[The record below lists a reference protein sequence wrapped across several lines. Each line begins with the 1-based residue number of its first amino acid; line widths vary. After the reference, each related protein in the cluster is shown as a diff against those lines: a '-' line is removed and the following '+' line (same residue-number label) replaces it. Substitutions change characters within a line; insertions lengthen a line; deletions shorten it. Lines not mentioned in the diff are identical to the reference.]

1 MAKLE
6 EYRRKRK
13 FDRTPEPSGDEP
25 QVAASPKQPR
35 KRILGGPQTSGEEDA
50 RWKASVRAKP
60 ASREHGNTFVVQ
72 KHSATRLHYDFRLAV
87 DGVLKS
93 WAVPKGPS
101 LNPEDKRLAVET
113 EDHPLDYG
121 GFEGKIPEGNYGAG
135 TVMVWDR
142 GTYRP
147 ATPDVGAAHKAGR
160 IEFALA
166 GKKLKGNWILVRTRG
181 RDSRSWLLI
190 KRHDEAATDA
200 DLLTAQPRSIKS
212 KRLMAEIAFDE
223 GGEVERAAGADPP
236 DAIRALMRDPRTRRR
251 KPHATPSVWKST
263 PRGAASTSQSARSAR
278 SAGATAQG
286 RRNGR

>member
-1 MAKLE
+1 MGLK
-6 EYRRKRK
+6 EYARKRR
-13 FDRTPEPSGDEP
+13 FDITAEPPPRTPRRHR
-25 QVAASPKQPR
+25 AAT
-35 KRILGGPQTSGEEDA
+35 L
-50 RWKASVRAKP
+50 
-60 ASREHGNTFVVQ
+60 HFVVQ
-72 KHSATRLHYDFRLAV
+72 KHRATRLHYDFRLEW
-87 DGVLKS
+87 DGVLLS

-101 LNPEDKRLAVET
+101 MDPAVKRLAMEV
-113 EDHPLDYG
+113 EDHPLDYAD
-121 GFEGKIPEGNYGAG
+121 FEGVIPSGEYGGG

-142 GTYRP
+142 GPYRP
-147 ATPDVGAAHKAGR
+147 ATPDVGAAKKAGR
-160 IEFALA
+160 VEFALA
-166 GKKLKGNWILVRTRG
+166 GKKLKGSWILVRTRG

-263 PRGAASTSQSARSAR
+263 PRGAANTSQSARSAR
-278 SAGATAQG
+278 SGGATAQA